1 VKLFRA
7 TVIFLITITLM
18 ATMFYVYRPKEQ
30 APVPGEKL
38 IPAWLWIGRFSI
50 TSHPETLIDVEQID
64 FERFPKLQEAFNV
77 EEMSH
82 ALGYAHPYEWVNCTH
97 SEGVEIVELFGGKYD
112 PQLKY
117 YNFNIRYKNQNYSI
131 YTPFSWKPPLIS

>member
-7 TVIFLITITLM
+7 TVIFLIAITLM

-38 IPAWLWIGRFSI
+38 IPAWLMIGRFSI

-64 FERFPKLQEAFNV
+64 FESFPKLQEAFKV
-77 EEMSH
+77 EELSH
-82 ALGYAHPYEWVNCTH
+82 ARGYAHPIEWVNCTH
-97 SEGVEIVELFGGKYD
+97 SEGVEIVELFGGKHD
-112 PQLKY
+112 PQLNI
-117 YNFNIRYKNQNYSI
+117 YNFDIRYKKQNYSVFL
-131 YTPFSWKPPLIS
+131 PFHWEPPMID